1 VERALDRLQPGDVV
15 LVGRRNT
22 RMVVIAHAGQK
33 GQKGQKGRGGG
44 SGRVLAVD
52 PGRDVRRLGPDDF
65 GTPPESVA
73 HVELPEPY
81 APRSPAFRR
90 MVADAGRAALV
101 RTGNGNTAP
110 SPRETARDRSDDR
123 RAAGASALSRQEREV
138 QRLERRV
145 RARSESLA
153 RQFDRVLG
161 LLESWGYVE
170 EWELT
175 DAGRLLARLSHECD
189 LLLAEAIRDRVFQ
202 NLAAS
207 ELAAAVSCFTY
218 EKRGPDDAR
227 GGAHV
232 RWPSNGVAA
241 TVRSIE
247 RRWRDLNAAEDDHRL
262 PATRPVDP
270 GFVDAMFEW
279 ARGDTLALV
288 LDDELSA
295 GDFVRQV
302 KQCVD
307 VLRQVADVD
316 PDPAVA
322 ATARDA
328 ARACLRGVVAAAS
341 AVGSA

>member
-1 VERALDRLQPGDVV
+1 VVAEAARRVPIRA
-15 LVGRRNT
+15 
-22 RMVVIAHAGQK
+22 
-33 GQKGQKGRGGG
+33 
-44 SGRVLAVD
+44 
-52 PGRDVRRLGPDDF
+52 
-65 GTPPESVA
+65 
-73 HVELPEPY
+73 
-81 APRSPAFRR
+81 
-90 MVADAGRAALV
+90 
-101 RTGNGNTAP
+101 GNGESAP
-110 SPRETARDRSDDR
+110 SPSEVARDRNASR
-123 RAAGASALSRQEREV
+123 QAGGASALSRQEREV

-161 LLESWGYVE
+161 LLESWGYVD
-170 EWELT
+170 EWLLT

-189 LLLAEAIRDRVFQ
+189 LLIAEAIRDGVFA
-202 NLAAS
+202 NLSAP

-227 GGAHV
+227 GTAHM
-232 RWPSNGVAA
+232 RWPSNAVAS
-241 TVRSIE
+241 TVRAIE
-247 RRWRDLNAAEDDHRL
+247 LRWRDLNAAEDDHRL

-270 GFVDAMFEW
+270 GFVDRMFEW
-279 ARGDTLALV
+279 ARGDALALV
-288 LDDELSA
+288 LDDEVSA

-307 VLRQVADVD
+307 VLRQIADVD

-341 AVGSA
+341 AVGGDGG

>member
-1 VERALDRLQPGDVV
+1 
-15 LVGRRNT
+15 
-22 RMVVIAHAGQK
+22 MVVIAHAGHRGK
-33 GQKGQKGRGGG
+33 GADRGA
-44 SGRVLAVD
+44 RVLAVD

-65 GTPPESVA
+65 AAPPEAVA
-73 HVELPEPY
+73 RVDLPEPY

-90 MVADAGRAALV
+90 MVADAGRRAPV
-101 RTGNGNTAP
+101 RTGNGNSAP
-110 SPRETARDRSDDR
+110 SPREATRDRNADR
-123 RAAGASALSRQEREV
+123 RAAGASALTRQEREV
-138 QRLERRV
+138 ERLERRV

-170 EWELT
+170 EWQLT
-175 DAGRLLARLSHECD
+175 DAGTLLARLSHECD
-189 LLLAEAIRDRVFQ
+189 LLIAESIRDGVFRD
-202 NLAAS
+202 LTAS
-207 ELAAAVSCFTY
+207 ELAAVVSCFTY

-227 GGAHV
+227 GAAHM
-232 RWPSNGVAA
+232 RWPSNAVSKA
-241 TVRSIE
+241 VRAIE

-262 PATRPVDP
+262 PATRTVDP
-270 GFVDAMFEW
+270 GFVETMFEW

-307 VLRQVADVD
+307 VLRQIADVD

-322 ATARDA
+322 TTARDA

-341 AVGSA
+341 AVGT

>member
-1 VERALDRLQPGDVV
+1 
-15 LVGRRNT
+15 
-22 RMVVIAHAGQK
+22 
-33 GQKGQKGRGGG
+33 
-44 SGRVLAVD
+44 
-52 PGRDVRRLGPDDF
+52 
-65 GTPPESVA
+65 
-73 HVELPEPY
+73 
-81 APRSPAFRR
+81 
-90 MVADAGRAALV
+90 MVADAGRRAKVRAGGAAP
-101 RTGNGNTAP
+101 AH
-110 SPRETARDRSDDR
+110 SARDGSRDR
-123 RAAGASALSRQEREV
+123 WVAGAQALERQERQV

-170 EWELT
+170 AWELT

-189 LLLAEAIRDRVFQ
+189 LVVAEAIRDGVFRG
-202 NLAAS
+202 LSAP
-207 ELAAAVSCFTY
+207 ELAAVVSCFTY

-227 GGAHV
+227 GAAHV
-232 RWPSNGVAA
+232 RWPSNGVAGA
-241 TVRSIE
+241 VRAIE

-279 ARGDTLALV
+279 ARGDKLALV

-307 VLRQVADVD
+307 VLRQIADVD

-322 ATARDA
+322 QTAREA
-328 ARACLRGVVAAAS
+328 ARVCLRGVVAAAS
-341 AVGSA
+341 AVGVEAA

>member
-1 VERALDRLQPGDVV
+1 
-15 LVGRRNT
+15 
-22 RMVVIAHAGQK
+22 
-33 GQKGQKGRGGG
+33 
-44 SGRVLAVD
+44 VLAVD

-65 GTPPESVA
+65 GAPPEAVA
-73 HVELPEPY
+73 RVELPDPY

-90 MVADAGRAALV
+90 MVADAGRRAKL
-101 RTGNGNTAP
+101 RTGNGDGAP
-110 SPRETARDRSDDR
+110 SPREADRDRTTDR
-123 RAAGASALSRQEREV
+123 RAAGASALGRQEREV

-170 EWELT
+170 EWALT

-189 LLLAEAIRDRVFQ
+189 LLLAEAVRDRVFDD
-202 NLAAS
+202 LSAA
-207 ELAAAVSCFTY
+207 EIAAVVSCFTY
-218 EKRGPDDAR
+218 ERRGPDDAR
-227 GGAHV
+227 SAHV
-232 RWPSNGVAA
+232 RWPSNKVSAA
-241 TVRSIE
+241 VRAIE

-270 GFVDAMFEW
+270 GFVEAMFEW
-279 ARGDTLALV
+279 ARGDALALV
-288 LDDELSA
+288 LDDEVSA

-302 KQCVD
+302 KQCID
-307 VLRQVADVD
+307 VLRQIGDVE

-341 AVGSA
+341 AVGGDGP